1 MALLTVRWSLQSCN
15 KQLLQNVWTIWIYEC
30 TWHCKQQISSIITMQ
45 VQRTIHYYDPE
56 TQQRIGI
63 VQNLLQEKLPFSN
76 FLNLTVES
84 LNSLLQESW
93 SSNVVSCGTN
103 HSCSKL
109 FYSGQNIH
117 QFQISCCFFF
127 FLFFISFLNPKTIIP
142 AAAAA
147 AASRVSEKSSSIII
161 SSMPT
166 WLTRMGIFLINATT
180 TPPSFPILSPSVGS
194 LFFLVPLVD
203 NHSTCFTPD
212 PIHALV
218 RRC

>member
-1 MALLTVRWSLQSCN
+1 MYLTLQTADFFKNHYAGTKYYLLLWPWNSTENWSCTEAVAEKASIFNFPNPYSRELKQSSSRVMI
-15 KQLLQNVWTIWIYEC
+15 KQCCVQL
-30 TWHCKQQISSIITMQ
+30 QISCCTHQ
-45 VQRTIHYYDPE
+45 
-56 TQQRIGI
+56 
-63 VQNLLQEKLPFSN
+63 
-76 FLNLTVES
+76 
-84 LNSLLQESW
+84 
-93 SSNVVSCGTN
+93 
-103 HSCSKL
+103 SCSKL
-109 FYSGQNIH
+109 FSCGQNKH

-127 FLFFISFLNPKTIIP
+127 FISSLNPKPIIP
-142 AAAAA
+142 AAAAV
-147 AASRVSEKSSSIII
+147 AASRVSEKSSSIIV

-166 WLTRMGIFLINATT
+166 WLTRRGIFLINATT